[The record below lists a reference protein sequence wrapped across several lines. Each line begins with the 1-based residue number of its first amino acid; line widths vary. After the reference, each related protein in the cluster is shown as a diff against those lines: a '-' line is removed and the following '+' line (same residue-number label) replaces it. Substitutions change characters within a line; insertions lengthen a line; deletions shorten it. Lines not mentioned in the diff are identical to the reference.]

1 MTMIP
6 LQGTAQIIFYV
17 VVLLA
22 VTPLLGSYMARVYEG
37 ENVLLA
43 RWFGFAERGFYRLL
57 RTSPDEEQDWK
68 GYGTSVIVFSLL
80 FLIPLYVLLRLQG
93 QLPLN
98 PDHLTSVNA
107 GVAANTASSF
117 ITNTN
122 WQYYGGEYTMSYLSQ
137 MAGLAVQ
144 NFISAAVGM
153 AVLAAMIRGFARRET
168 TRLGNFWVDLYRT
181 TAYILL
187 PICIVT
193 AAFFIWQGIPDTFS
207 GHAVVHTVQ
216 GHTQSIGRGPV
227 ASQIAMKQLGTN
239 GGGFYNSNSA
249 VPFENPNGFTNFVE
263 MLFILIIGSAEVFM
277 FGKMVRATRQGWAIL
292 SVMFILMIAGV
303 VIAAPAEQHGTPVL
317 HDSGVNLAASST
329 SPGGNMEGKETRFG
343 IANTALWATV
353 TTDASNGSVTGS
365 HDSFSALGG
374 AVPLTNIFIGEVI
387 FGGVGSGLY
396 GMLMLVIIAV
406 FVGGLMVGR
415 TPEYLGKKIE
425 AREMKLA
432 VIGSIWVPLVVLT
445 LTAIAMSTHAGKLS
459 IFNAGPHGFSE
470 AFYAYTSQTN
480 NNGSAFAGY
489 GALHFSTMLGAF
501 AMLVGRFVPLLAAL
515 AIGGSVAM
523 KKTAPASAGTMRTDG
538 PTFVVLLTSVVIL
551 LPALTILPA
560 IVLGPV
566 VEALTTRLF

>member
-6 LQGTAQIIFYV
+6 FQGTAQIIFYV
-17 VVLLA
+17 LVLLA

-57 RTSPDEEQDWK
+57 RTSPEEEQDWK

-93 QLPLN
+93 HLPLN
-98 PDHLTSVNA
+98 PDHLPSVNA
-107 GVAANTASSF
+107 GVAANTAASF
-117 ITNTN
+117 VTNTN

-168 TRLGNFWVDLYRT
+168 SKLGNFWVDLYRT
-181 TAYILL
+181 TVYILL

-193 AAFFIWQGIPDTFS
+193 AAFFIWQGIPETFS
-207 GHAVVHTVQ
+207 GHAVAHTVQ

-249 VPFENPNGFTNFVE
+249 VPFENPNGFTNFIE
-263 MLFILIIGSAEVFM
+263 MLFILIIGSSEVFM

-292 SVMFILMIAGV
+292 SVMFLLMITGV
-303 VIAAPAEQHGTPVL
+303 VIAAPAEQHSSPVL
-317 HDSGVNLAASST
+317 RQSGVNIAASST

-353 TTDASNGSVTGS
+353 TTDASNGSVNGS
-365 HDSFSALGG
+365 HDSFTALGG

-432 VIGSIWVPLVVLT
+432 VIGSVWVPIVVLI
-445 LTAIAMSTHAGKLS
+445 LTAIAMSTHAGKAS

-489 GALHFSTMLGAF
+489 GATHFSTMLGVF
-501 AMLVGRFVPLLAAL
+501 ALLVGRYVPLLVAL
-515 AIGGSVAM
+515 AIGGSVAA

-560 IVLGPV
+560 LVLGPV
-566 VEALTTRLF
+566 VEALTTKLF